1 MEGRAARELRPLDED
16 DVVPAESR
24 QPVEDG
30 AAADAASDHH
40 RPRPVPHGREP
51 KLRPVRL
58 VVQPEARDHID
69 ERGGAV
75 YLWARGTG
83 CCRARTF
90 VLESATEPPDRPFE
104 LVHAADGFQ
113 VFTTPGLVQP
123 DELHLE
129 VTRRGKL
136 RAFWNGQGWIG

>member
-1 MEGRAARELRPLDED
+1 
-16 DVVPAESR
+16 
-24 QPVEDG
+24 
-30 AAADAASDHH
+30 
-40 RPRPVPHGREP
+40 
-51 KLRPVRL
+51 VRL
-58 VVQPEARDHID
+58 VLQPEARDHID
-69 ERGGAV
+69 ERGEAV
-75 YLWARGTG
+75 YLWASGTG
-83 CCRARTF
+83 CCRGRTF
-90 VLESATEPPDRPFE
+90 VLESATEPPGRPFE